1 MHALDLRFQK
11 LLMKQLI
18 EQQQARIEEIAS
30 GACADLAS
38 YRSQCG
44 YVQALRDVMGW
55 TEDIRKSLDESG

>member
-18 EQQQARIEEIAS
+18 EQEQARVDEIAS
-30 GACADLAS
+30 GACLDLAS

>member
-11 LLMKQLI
+11 LLMKRLLEN
-18 EQQQARIEEIAS
+18 EQSQVSEIAS
-30 GACADLAS
+30 GACNDLAS

-55 TEDIRKSLDESG
+55 TEEIRKALDESG